1 MTVADKGP
9 RGGRR
14 VAVFGYT
21 SGPEGKG
28 VPEVAE
34 QWVIVRAVAI
44 SRKFTGEDSTG
55 SGAENSQ
62 RLDASVFEVGVSLA
76 GNFLHFKP
84 CDSDELLDMLKTS
97 GLGLQ
102 KEDDLH
108 FFKFVPHGQN
118 SPKSRGIEDLL
129 PSQRTDDREEY
140 THALL
145 SIPDNTHLRQ
155 GSLSAYAE
163 IADAGPRLPKF
174 LLRPS
179 TFSPFPTP
187 VLPLFPSPTLPIST
201 PCVPFIS
208 SRLVACA
215 GKTISVR
222 TQALTTNQAPSQ
234 AAFVLNMWWC

>member
-28 VPEVAE
+28 VPEVVE
-34 QWVIVRAVAI
+34 QSVIVRAVAI

-118 SPKSRGIEDLL
+118 SPKSKGIEDLL

-145 SIPDNTHLRQ
+145 SIPDNTHRQ

-163 IADAGPRLPKF
+163 IADAGPRLPQF
-174 LLRPS
+174 PLRPS
-179 TFSPFPTP
+179 SFSPFPLP
-187 VLPLFPSPTLPIST
+187 SLPLFPSLPLSS
-201 PCVPFIS
+201 PCIPFIS
-208 SRLVACA
+208 SRMVTRA

-222 TQALTTNQAPSQ
+222 KQAPPTFCVCQ
-234 AAFVLNMWWC
+234 AAFVLNVWWC